1 MTATEGEGAEPAP
14 PNPLTDGYAI
24 ARAARIAVADDA
36 AVDGMYTCKAA
47 AFSVRG
53 VVPWL
58 SLLCL
63 S

>member
-24 ARAARIAVADDA
+24 ARAARNADD
-36 AVDGMYTCKAA
+36 GMHICKAA
-47 AFSVRG
+47 ALFVRG
-53 VVPWL
+53 VVPLL